1 MTNFDDVGVF
11 HKLAGHPVNNSRNAE
26 MPPLKTV
33 RFREDFKIEEL
44 AEGIEALGDS
54 ESIRIQETLYYLKK
68 AKACWNRIE
77 ESDLDPDLV
86 KYADSVG
93 DLIYVSHGAAHCYN
107 FNASDVFDEVHYK
120 NMTRFPENMDEV
132 ELTITKAE
140 SEGVSVGVNEIRDS
154 NRYVVKRID
163 NDKVYKSAM
172 HLLPDL
178 HPILFPNK

>member
-11 HKLAGHPVNNSRNAE
+11 HKLAGHPVSNSGNAV

-44 AEGIEALGDS
+44 AEGIEALGNS
-54 ESIRIQETLYYLKK
+54 ESILIQETLYYLQK
-68 AKACWNRIE
+68 AKASWNRIE

-107 FNASDVFDEVHYK
+107 FDSSAVFNEVHEK
-120 NMTRFPENMDEV
+120 NMTRFPESMDEV
-132 ELTITKAE
+132 ESTLLKAE
-140 SEGVSVGVNEIRDS
+140 SEGINVEVNEVPNSSRF
-154 NRYVVKRID
+154 VVKRTD

-178 HPILFPNK
+178 SPILFPNK